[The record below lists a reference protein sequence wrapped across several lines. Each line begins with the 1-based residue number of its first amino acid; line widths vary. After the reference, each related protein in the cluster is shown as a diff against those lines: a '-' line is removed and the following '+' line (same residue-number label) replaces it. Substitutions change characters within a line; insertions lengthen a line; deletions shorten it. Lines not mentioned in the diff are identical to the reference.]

1 MPANSTKSQVLLI
14 EKVKNR
20 MMTSIY
26 ILSFLSIYFVVV
38 FVVPSVR
45 VKRRTGVNPYVFKNT
60 ESAHDFLGKV
70 SAPITSLIFIVALV
84 NLFYPECL
92 LYFAPFTWLEISILK
107 YVGFAFIHL
116 ALLWII
122 VAQVQ
127 MSNSWR
133 VGIDHS
139 AKTELKTN
147 GLFSVSRNPVFF
159 GMLVTLAGVFLIF
172 PNAIT
177 LLVFVSSTLLFQVQ
191 VRLEEEYLKSV
202 YTNIY
207 MHYCTKVRHWL

>member
-1 MPANSTKSQVLLI
+1 MIQK
-14 EKVKNR
+14 
-20 MMTSIY
+20 IY
-26 ILSFLSIYFVVV
+26 IISFLILYFLIV
-38 FVVPSVR
+38 FVSPSVR
-45 VKRRTGVNPYVFKNT
+45 VKRKTGINPYVFKDT
-60 ESAHDFLGKV
+60 DSAHDFLGKV

-84 NLFYPECL
+84 NLFYPEGL
-92 LYFAPFTWLEISILK
+92 QYFAPFVWLEISILK
-107 YVGFAFIHL
+107 YAGFAIIHL

-147 GLFSVSRNPVFF
+147 GLFSVSRNPVFL
-159 GMLVTLAGVFLIF
+159 GMLVTLAGVFFIL
-172 PNAIT
+172 PNAIM

-191 VRLEEEYLKSV
+191 TRLEEEYLSKTHSEN
-202 YTNIY
+202 YLN
-207 MHYCTKVRHWL
+207 YCKETGRWF

>member
-1 MPANSTKSQVLLI
+1 
-14 EKVKNR
+14 

-26 ILSFLSIYFVVV
+26 ILAFLSIYFVVV
-38 FVVPSVR
+38 FVIPSVR
-45 VKRRTGVNPYVFKNT
+45 VKRKTGINPYVFKNT
-60 ESAHDFLGKV
+60 DSAHDFLGKV

-84 NLFYPECL
+84 NLVYPEGL
-92 LYFAPFTWLEISILK
+92 QYFAPFAWLEISIIK
-107 YVGFAFIHL
+107 YTGFSIVHL

-147 GLFSVSRNPVFF
+147 GLFSVSRNPVFL
-159 GMLVTLAGVFLIF
+159 GMLITLAGVFFLL

-191 VRLEEEYLKSV
+191 VRLEEEYLAKTHCEN
-202 YTNIY
+202 YLN
-207 MHYCTKVRHWL
+207 YCKKAGRWF

>member
-1 MPANSTKSQVLLI
+1 MFEN
-14 EKVKNR
+14 
-20 MMTSIY
+20 IY
-26 ILSFLSIYFVVV
+26 IISFLVLYFLIV
-38 FVVPSVR
+38 FVIPSVR
-45 VKRRTGVNPYVFKNT
+45 VKHKTGINPYVFKNT
-60 ESAHDFLGKV
+60 DSAHDFLGKV

-84 NLFYPECL
+84 NLVYPEGL
-92 LYFAPFTWLEISILK
+92 QYFAPFAWLEISIIK
-107 YVGFAFIHL
+107 YTGFSIVHL

-147 GLFSVSRNPVFF
+147 GLFSVSRNPVFL
-159 GMLVTLAGVFLIF
+159 GMLITLAGVFLIL

-177 LLVFVSSTLLFQVQ
+177 LLVFVSSTLLFQLQ
-191 VRLEEEYLKSV
+191 ARLEEEYLSKTHSEN
-202 YTNIY
+202 YLN
-207 MHYCTKVRHWL
+207 YCKKTGRWF

>member
-1 MPANSTKSQVLLI
+1 
-14 EKVKNR
+14 
-20 MMTSIY
+20 
-26 ILSFLSIYFVVV
+26 V
-38 FVVPSVR
+38 FIVPSVR
-45 VKRRTGVNPYVFKNT
+45 VKRKTGINPYVFKNT
-60 ESAHDFLGKV
+60 DSAHDFLGKV

-84 NLFYPECL
+84 NFVYPTGL
-92 LYFAPFTWLEISILK
+92 HYFAPFTWLEISILK
-107 YVGFAFIHL
+107 FVGFALIHL

-122 VAQVQ
+122 IAQVQ

-147 GLFSVSRNPVFF
+147 GLFSISRNPVFF
-159 GMLVTLAGVFLIF
+159 GMLLSLAGVFLIL

-191 VRLEEEYLKSV
+191 VRLEEEYLRNTHGENYS
-202 YTNIY
+202 N
-207 MHYCTKVRHWL
+207 YCQKTGRWF

>member
-1 MPANSTKSQVLLI
+1 MFI
-14 EKVKNR
+14 
-20 MMTSIY
+20 I
-26 ILSFLSIYFVVV
+26 
-38 FVVPSVR
+38 PSVR
-45 VKRRTGVNPYVFKNT
+45 VKRRTGINPYVFKNT

-84 NLFYPECL
+84 NLFYPKGL
-92 LYFAPFTWLEISILK
+92 QYFAPFTWLEISILK

-177 LLVFVSSTLLFQVQ
+177 LLVFVSSTLLF
-191 VRLEEEYLKSV
+191 RLLPALSLQE
-202 YTNIY
+202 
-207 MHYCTKVRHWL
+207 

>member
-1 MPANSTKSQVLLI
+1 MITK
-14 EKVKNR
+14 
-20 MMTSIY
+20 IY
-26 ILSFLSIYFVVV
+26 IVAFLILYFLIV
-38 FVVPSVR
+38 FIIPSVR
-45 VKRRTGVNPYVFKNT
+45 VKRRTGINPYVFKNT

-84 NLFYPECL
+84 NLFYPKGL
-92 LYFAPFTWLEISILK
+92 QYFAPFTWLEISILK
-107 YVGFAFIHL
+107 YTGFAFIHL

-147 GLFSVSRNPVFF
+147 GLFSVSRNPVFL
-159 GMLVTLAGVFLIF
+159 GMLVTLAGVFLVF

-202 YTNIY
+202 HTNIY
-207 MHYCTKVRHWL
+207 MHYCTKVRRWL